1 MTLLLD
7 THTVLWMT
15 EDLPNLGR
23 RARSACN
30 AALAADEIAI
40 ASIVFFEA
48 AWLLKCGRV
57 TGPSTAREWRS
68 RLLSLGLREI
78 PLSAEIAMLAAELE
92 DLHGD
97 PLDRIIVA
105 TTLAERGTLL
115 TADRQIL
122 AWPGQMLRQD
132 ARR

>member
-1 MTLLLD
+1 
-7 THTVLWMT
+7 
-15 EDLPNLGR
+15 
-23 RARSACN
+23 
-30 AALAADEIAI
+30 
-40 ASIVFFEA
+40 
-48 AWLLKCGRV
+48 
-57 TGPSTAREWRS
+57 
-68 RLLSLGLREI
+68 LGLREI